1 MQSRC
6 LVMLMLVALLALGF
20 GCSEGSSTVLPDPA
34 DNPIPLSEGRDS
46 QTTTHSILGAWTI
59 TLDGVNM
66 EVDVVPL
73 RTSEFHLNILPFL
86 EWKGISSL
94 MIANFTIDAGENT
107 AGIDIGIP
115 HPFPGLLRYSIFDT
129 RGIIITDGSM
139 SGYSYDPEIIL
150 SRPNELR
157 ISNADGMTRWWN
169 PREFPNNGLM
179 FGYSDG
185 VYGQPNSMIHF
196 SSTLNPFKYY
206 TEEFGVGSVFPDDLD
221 FDQRGLFI
229 ANSVPKWRR
238 FEFDFGGEI
247 MFGKFNY
254 LWDACWEW
262 HEDYHEEYFPTIDD
276 IPDPFFPIAANSPE
290 PFALKINEDEN
301 TLWYVSN
308 LENGG
313 NLNLAIDVYDWGG
326 MRREGGIPDEVSE
339 VIVESLNLLGSGIIN
354 GVLDTSGTDPH
365 YSTWN
370 ADLVGCYPD
379 GLSDQEIL
387 ITVVSTE
394 GSYRYI
400 AGIDTKFSGATDT
413 IAAYILYAAS
423 VSPDSPDFIEITS
436 PSAGEIL
443 ISGEVNEI
451 TWNSGPGIPI
461 VKIEYSFDGLQYF
474 VIDGNVPNFSGA
486 NSYALWDTNGIGGA
500 TVTIKITDMDDLFPF
515 DETGQFI
522 LEKLTLDEP
531 NAADDPGF
539 LVDESRTILWHTES
553 GNSDV
558 VQNVIVEFSKTSGAA
573 PWKEL
578 YTVDTRTRR

>member
-1 MQSRC
+1 M
-6 LVMLMLVALLALGF
+6 
-20 GCSEGSSTVLPDPA
+20 
-34 DNPIPLSEGRDS
+34 
-46 QTTTHSILGAWTI
+46 H
-59 TLDGVNM
+59 
-66 EVDVVPL
+66 
-73 RTSEFHLNILPFL
+73 
-86 EWKGISSL
+86 
-94 MIANFTIDAGENT
+94 
-107 AGIDIGIP
+107 
-115 HPFPGLLRYSIFDT
+115 
-129 RGIIITDGSM
+129 
-139 SGYSYDPEIIL
+139 
-150 SRPNELR
+150 
-157 ISNADGMTRWWN
+157 
-169 PREFPNNGLM
+169 
-179 FGYSDG
+179 
-185 VYGQPNSMIHF
+185 
-196 SSTLNPFKYY
+196 
-206 TEEFGVGSVFPDDLD
+206 
-221 FDQRGLFI
+221 
-229 ANSVPKWRR
+229 
-238 FEFDFGGEI
+238 
-247 MFGKFNY
+247 
-254 LWDACWEW
+254 
-262 HEDYHEEYFPTIDD
+262 D

-301 TLWYVSN
+301 TLWYVGN

-339 VIVESLNLLGSGIIN
+339 VIVESLNLLGSDIVN

-370 ADLVGCYPD
+370 ADLVDCYPD

-400 AGIDTKFSGATDT
+400 AGIDTEFSGTTDT
-413 IAAYILYAAS
+413 IAAYILYTAS
-423 VSPDSPDFIEITS
+423 VSPDSPDIIEITS

-486 NSYALWDTNGIGGA
+486 NSYMLWDTNGIGGA
-500 TVTIKITDMDDLFPF
+500 TVTIKITDIADGFPF

-531 NAADDPGF
+531 NAVDDPGF
-539 LVDESRTILWHTES
+539 LVSESRTIYWHTES

-558 VQNVIVEFSKTSGAA
+558 IQNVIVEFSKTSGTD

-578 YTVDTRTRR
+578 YNGANFGNFQWTPVLEDVTTEGRIRVTDADPAHSVLTDMSGWDFEVLEWAQVDLPE